1 MAEAPELSVV
11 IVSYQCRDELLD
23 LLGDLDAA
31 RAELPLE
38 VLLVDNGSS
47 DGTVA
52 SVGERFAWVDL
63 RVRPDNPGFAIANN
77 DAIRRARGRW
87 VLVLNPDTRIGA
99 SALRGCRD
107 ELARDERIGILS
119 PKVVGDD
126 GRLDPNC
133 RRGFPTVWSVFCHVT
148 GLDRRLPGRSAR
160 RYTQGWLGEDEA
172 ADVEAVSGAVMFCRA
187 EALAAVGGFDERF
200 FMYGEDIDLCLRV
213 ARAGWRIRYWPG
225 ATVTHLG
232 GRSGLSPKAR
242 RAWARSI
249 GDLHRLHRP
258 GWRGRLAGAV
268 CDVGG
273 WVIAVVQSRG
283 RNRLKRT

>member
-1 MAEAPELSVV
+1 MADAPELSVV
-11 IVSYQCRDELLD
+11 IVSYECRDELLD
-23 LLGDLDAA
+23 ALDDLQAV
-31 RAELPLE
+31 RAEVPLE
-38 VLLVDNGSS
+38 VLLVDNGST

-52 SVGERFAWVDL
+52 AVGERFRWVDV
-63 RVRPDNPGFAIANN
+63 RVRPDNPGFAVANN

-87 VLVLNPDTRIGA
+87 VLILNPDTRIGA
-99 SALRGCRD
+99 AAVRACLD
-107 ELARDERIGILS
+107 ELARDARVGILS

-148 GLDRRLPGRSAR
+148 GLERRLGGRRSR

-172 ADVEAVSGAVMFCRA
+172 GDVEAVSGAVMFCRA
-187 EALAAVGGFDERF
+187 DALAAVGGFDERF

-213 ARAGWRIRYWPG
+213 ARAGWRVRYWPG
-225 ATVTHLG
+225 ATITHLG
-232 GRSGLSPKAR
+232 GRSGMSPRAR

-249 GDLHRLHRP
+249 GDLHRLHYP
-258 GWRGRLAGAV
+258 GWRGRVGGWV

-273 WVIAVVQSRG
+273 RVLSARPSPVRRRG
-283 RNRLKRT
+283 